1 MDSFDWIFKGYTIH
15 KATYNGRADILK
27 KLLNSPKMTAQ
38 VVNAQGRINGYSPL
52 HDALWHG
59 FEDCAQLLLN
69 DARCQLGLVGHDGKD
84 ELSICLEVFGA
95 DHPLSLL
102 INDRSRAIRSQA

>member
-1 MDSFDWIFKGYTIH
+1 
-15 KATYNGRADILK
+15 
-27 KLLNSPKMTAQ
+27 MTVK

-59 FEDCAQLLLN
+59 FEDCARLLLD

-84 ELSICLEVFGA
+84 ELAICTEVFGENHA
-95 DHPLSLL
+95 LTEKVKAQLS
-102 INDRSRAIRSQA
+102 I